1 MTQTFQSVRRKRQR
15 QMPPMWR
22 PAFDAWRA
30 RDETRRRALPERAAE
45 PQAGKPLM
53 RWQIAGNGWTH
64 DVLLL
69 QPADRGTKR
78 PRSDQFVLVIDD
90 EVVLALVGMVQ
101 IMEHL
106 CTKVLPR
113 QMTCMQCHQADCVA
127 EACDMSQCN
136 DD

>member
-78 PRSDQFVLVIDD
+78 P
-90 EVVLALVGMVQ
+90 LATSAPNLWDRISHVR
-101 IMEHL
+101 
-106 CTKVLPR
+106 P
-113 QMTCMQCHQADCVA
+113 A
-127 EACDMSQCN
+127 
-136 DD
+136 

>member
-90 EVVLALVGMVQ
+90 EVVLALAGMVQ
-101 IMEHL
+101 IM
-106 CTKVLPR
+106 
-113 QMTCMQCHQADCVA
+113 
-127 EACDMSQCN
+127 
-136 DD
+136 